1 MVASMPGLP
10 TRPAALP
17 PRLLLSTTAPLG
29 SGKSIGRRGLGRVGG
44 IPFTGRQLAFQIL
57 NLSLF
62 LLELSLL
69 SANLFLKFLV
79 VPTNSFQ
86 LAFYVLLPST
96 TLIVAAKGY
105 PGPLTSNYWLLSSR
119 SHCIK

>member
-1 MVASMPGLP
+1 MVASMPRLP
-10 TRPAALP
+10 TRLAPFPAPFLLP
-17 PRLLLSTTAPLG
+17 TTGPLG
-29 SGKSIGRRGLGRVGG
+29 TGKSIGRRGFGRVGG
-44 IPFTGRQLAFQIL
+44 IPIAGRQLALQIL

-62 LLELSLL
+62 LVQLSLL

-86 LAFYVLLPST
+86 LALYVLLPST
-96 TLIVAAKGY
+96 TSIMAAKGY
-105 PGPLTSNYWLLSSR
+105 PGSLTSNDWPLSLR